1 MRLFHLSVPT
11 IVGRLYLVMAIVLIA
26 GFTQLWIL
34 SILAFPIFV
43 SVMGGIHI
51 RRHHKLPFIKQTD
64 REQTHQ
70 ALHAHH

>member
-26 GFTQLWIL
+26 GFTHMWFL

-43 SVMGGIHI
+43 SVMGGIHL
-51 RRHHKLPFIKQTD
+51 RKHDKLPYMKQTD
-64 REQTHQ
+64 REQARH
-70 ALHAHH
+70 AIHAHH